1 VSTRPAR
8 RGSVVRSGRRPARV
22 ITPAS
27 RRSNRSIGTRVGK
40 MLEALPVP
48 RAFMRRVRNWTLGV
62 LVGGGIVA
70 GLVAMGVPQMIG
82 MAMAHGL
89 GRMGFVVRT
98 IEISGREHVDRDQVY
113 GIVMDARGQDMP
125 LVDLTATRQKLLAIG
140 WVDDARVSRRLPDTL
155 VVDIVERKPAAILQR
170 NQQLSLIDATGR
182 VLAPVDPKT
191 MPVQLPLVIGP
202 GAETQ
207 VGHLEALLATQPT
220 MKNLIEGGT
229 WVGQRR
235 WDLRFQSG
243 EVLALPEGDDAARDA
258 LARFARKDSEAR
270 LLGQGYVRIDMRDPA
285 HMIVRTS
292 NEPGTRIADAPPGGV
307 A

>member
-1 VSTRPAR
+1 MSARQVR
-8 RGSVVRSGRRPARV
+8 RGSDVRSARRPARV

-27 RRSNRSIGTRVGK
+27 RRPKRSLGAQFGK
-40 MLEALPVP
+40 MMESLPVP
-48 RAFMRRVRNWTLGV
+48 RALVRRVRNWTLG
-62 LVGGGIVA
+62 LLISGGIVA
-70 GLVAMGVPQMIG
+70 GLVAMGVPGMIG
-82 MAMAHGL
+82 MEMAHGL

-125 LVDLTATRQKLLAIG
+125 LVDLAATRQKLLAIG
-140 WVDDARVSRRLPDTL
+140 WVGDARVSRRLPDTL

-182 VLAPVDPKT
+182 VLAPVDPRT

-207 VGHLEALLATQPT
+207 IGALEALIASQPT
-220 MKNLIEGGT
+220 MKTLIEGGT

-243 EVLALPEGDDAARDA
+243 EVLALPEGDAAARDA
-258 LARFARKDSEAR
+258 LARFAKKDSEAR

-292 NEPGTRIADAPPGGV
+292 SEPGTRIADAPPGGV